1 VKPRRIEIHIEE
13 LVLNGFP
20 PLDGAR
26 LQEAFTRELA
36 SLVPAVALRSDLV
49 LPSTVD
55 GGFLGV
61 GPGARPDVLGTALAR
76 RVAGVLTPM
85 SDGGGK

>member
-1 VKPRRIEIHIEE
+1 MKSRRIEVEIEE
-13 LVLNGFP
+13 LVLHGFP

-36 SLVPAVALRSDLV
+36 SLVPTVALRSDLV

-55 GGFLGV
+55 GGFLDV
-61 GPGARPDVLGTALAR
+61 GPRAGPDVLGTALAR
-76 RVAGVLTPM
+76 RVAGVLTPV